1 MSKCQRHVIAGDCAA
16 HSWGRFT
23 GGCVNERQTAPP
35 ETGPLTRG
43 PVSNVMISAHHP
55 HHAPKHATMLNIIC
69 LMSPDILGVNEK
81 FARNSL
87 ILLYIFEHTKKR
99 SSRHAPPDF
108 AMSHQIRANSPAA
121 RCRSETRFGAH
132 TASRAQGKTASVHA
146 GFGQER
152 RVVLR
157 TARSSFGGFEEG
169 DFTPRALP
177 FSGGGHGVGGGTARQ
192 TGRARSVI

>member
-132 TASRAQGKTASVHA
+132 TASRAQGKPRLSTRDSGKRGGWFCAQRAVHLA
-146 GFGQER
+146 GLKRGI
-152 RVVLR
+152 L
-157 TARSSFGGFEEG
+157 
-169 DFTPRALP
+169 PRAPCP
-177 FSGGGHGVGGGTARQ
+177 FREAGTGWEEARPDRQ
-192 TGRARSVI
+192 AAPEA